1 MVLYSFDPLG
11 STNKGA
17 VVMYTNPARADPVR
31 GESGFAGFKSLLDP
45 YRVRPWVWVFD
56 CRGMTAAHALNIDFV
71 RRLSRVLESEHA
83 DSLQRVWILN
93 MNSWIRGILQMFP
106 TKKVR
111 SLPNDRLEV
120 LVTLQQEGYSHASID
135 HILSILLPAGSSAV
149 QSHGPSVSTRT

>member
-1 MVLYSFDPLG
+1 MVLYSFDPMG

-17 VVMYTNPARADPVR
+17 AVMYTNPARADPIR

-45 YRVRPWVWVFD
+45 YRTRAWVWVFD
-56 CRGMTAAHALNIDFV
+56 CRGMTATHALNIDFV
-71 RRLSRVLESEHA
+71 RRLSRALESEHV

-93 MNSWIRGILQMFP
+93 MNSWIRGILQLFP
-106 TKKVR
+106 THKVR

-120 LVTLQQEGYSHASID
+120 LVTLQQEGYSHAIID
-135 HILSILLPAGSSAV
+135 QILSILHAGSSAV